1 MNLIT
6 TPDYGIIKVLFLL
19 SRPMPK
25 PKFSNQEEKN
35 IVILGGGFAGVRAA
49 LDLGEYFK
57 HNPEY
62 NIIVVDRKDYQT
74 YYSALYEAA
83 TTEHGLVE
91 AKEVKN
97 AVTIP
102 LDLIFKKSKVKFH
115 KAYIEGIDLEN
126 GHVTTDSRIIAYDYL
141 VIAMGSIADYYG
153 IPNLDKYGF
162 SLKSVEDAI
171 MIRNRVEEIITKKD
185 KATIV
190 VGGGGFAGT
199 EFAGELHNLLK
210 HECLV
215 HQKELK
221 NFKLMVVEGATT
233 LLPGLSERV
242 AALMQTRL
250 NQKDVETRFSTLITE
265 AGKDFVMLNNKER
278 IECDLLVWTGGVR
291 SCRLPVTTNLDR
303 DKKDR
308 TSTSD
313 YLNLKS
319 FPRVFIAGDNL
330 CYTDPRTKKLIPQ
343 TAQEAIRHGS
353 HVAKNILRMVEEKS
367 LMPYSQGP
375 NRFIVPGAG
384 KYAILYTPNIIISG
398 FVGWVIRKFAD
409 LRYFLSIMP
418 FFKAINYWL
427 FENRMFIKND

>member
-1 MNLIT
+1 
-6 TPDYGIIKVLFLL
+6 
-19 SRPMPK
+19 MPI
-25 PKFSNQEEKN
+25 PKLKNEEEKN

-57 HNPEY
+57 HKPEY
-62 NIIVVDRKDYQT
+62 QIIVVDRKDYQT

-83 TTEHGLVE
+83 TAEHGLVE
-91 AKEVKN
+91 AKQVKN

-102 LDLIFKKSKVKFH
+102 FDLIFKKSKVKFH

-126 GHVTTDSRIIAYDYL
+126 GHITTDSRIIAYDYL

-171 MIRNRVEEIITKKD
+171 MIRNRVEEIVTKKD
-185 KATIV
+185 SGTLV

-199 EFAGELHNLLK
+199 EFAGELHNLLM
-210 HECLV
+210 HECQV
-215 HQKELK
+215 HQKDIN
-221 NFKLMVVEGATT
+221 NFKLMIVEGAQT
-233 LLPGLSERV
+233 LLSGLSERV
-242 AALMQTRL
+242 ADLMKTRL
-250 NQKDVETRFSTLITE
+250 TQKDIEIRFSTLITE
-265 AGKDFVMLNNKER
+265 AGRDYVVLNNKER
-278 IECDLLVWTGGVR
+278 ISCDLLVWTGGVR
-291 SCRLPVTTNLDR
+291 SCRLPVTSNLER

-308 TSTSD
+308 TPTSD
-313 YLNLKS
+313 FLNLKS
-319 FPRVFIAGDNL
+319 YPRVFVAGDNL

-343 TAQEAIRHGS
+343 TAQEAIRHGN
-353 HVAKNILRMVEEKS
+353 HVAKNILRMSEGKG

-375 NRFIVPGAG
+375 YRFIVPGSG

-398 FVGWVIRKFAD
+398 FAGWVIRKGAD

-418 FFKAINYWL
+418 FFKAITYWL
-427 FENRMFIKND
+427 FENRLFIKND